1 MGEQDGGSF
10 DPPRVGLKPSDSGG
24 SGTPGGPESPESPAG
39 TRRRRGGITTPDG
52 GAPARTPATAM
63 VRLLSG
69 DYFGLDGRPVEVQ
82 VDVSPRVKPGVC
94 IVGLPGKAI
103 RESRERIWVGIRNSG
118 FRFPYTERVLVNLA
132 PTAEQKD
139 GSGFDLAMT
148 VGVLLATRQ
157 VVPAPGWIEED
168 GLLSRLGFLGELG
181 LQGELREVRGA
192 LLVADG
198 LKARGVEAMV
208 VPEQNASEVR
218 IVRGIRVISATTLHQ
233 VLDVLREAPDSKLRS
248 VPETRGDPPCHPRA
262 GAPDQ
267 REGAPE
273 VPDFIDV
280 RGQEATKRAL
290 LVAAAGQHN
299 VLLSGPPGVG
309 KTMLARRLGG
319 ILPPLTYGEAMEVTR
334 VRSAVGEPTRGG
346 LVSVRPFRAPHHTI
360 SYAGLIG
367 GGSRISPGEVTRAH
381 RGVLFLDELPEF
393 QRRSLEALREPL
405 QEGVVTVARSS
416 GSVTFPAGFLLV
428 SAMNPCPC
436 GYLGHPRTECR
447 CTPRSVQS
455 YRQRLSGPLLDRI
468 DMFLEVGPVR
478 ASDILLARGRAVG
491 LDSATLRE
499 RVCLARERQG
509 RRWGNERLT
518 NAKASLRRL
527 LREGRVE
534 RRSLEV
540 LQRSADG
547 LQLSARGFSSVL
559 RLARTIADI
568 AGADAV
574 ETTHVEEALLFR
586 RWSEGE

>member
-1 MGEQDGGSF
+1 MGEWIDERRGGSA
-10 DPPRVGLKPSDSGG
+10 DLPRMDLKPSGSEDSEISEEAGRR
-24 SGTPGGPESPESPAG
+24 SGPAGISTGASGSPAK
-39 TRRRRGGITTPDG
+39 TR
-52 GAPARTPATAM
+52 PAAAM

-69 DYFGLDGRPVEVQ
+69 DYLGLEGRPVEVQ
-82 VDVSPRVKPGVC
+82 VDVSPRGKPGVC

-157 VVPAPGWIEED
+157 VIPAPGWIEED

-198 LKARGVEAMV
+198 LKARGVSAMV
-208 VPEQNASEVR
+208 VPERNAGEVR
-218 IVRGIRVISATTLHQ
+218 IVRGLRVIPAGTLHQ
-233 VLDVLREAPDSKLRS
+233 VLDVLREAPDSTRWPG
-248 VPETRGDPPCHPRA
+248 PETGGDPLSHPEAEAFARA
-262 GAPDQ
+262 
-267 REGAPE
+267 EGDRD

-319 ILPPLTYGEAMEVTR
+319 ILPPLTYAEAMDVTR
-334 VRSAVGEPTRGG
+334 VRSAVGDPTRGG

-367 GGSRISPGEVTRAH
+367 GGSRISPGEVSRAH

-405 QEGVVTVARSS
+405 QEGTVTVARSS

-436 GYLGHPRTECR
+436 GYLGHPHRQCG
-447 CTPRSVQS
+447 CTPRSIQS

-478 ASDILLARGRAVG
+478 PSDILLPAGRTG
-491 LDSATLRE
+491 SLDSATLRE
-499 RVCLARERQG
+499 QVCLARERQR
-509 RRWGNERLT
+509 RRWGDEQLT
-518 NAKASLRRL
+518 NARASLRRL
-527 LREGRVE
+527 LREGRLE

-540 LQRSADG
+540 LQRSAER
-547 LQLSARGFSSVL
+547 LQLSARGFSSAL

-568 AGADAV
+568 AGANAV
-574 ETTHVEEALLFR
+574 ETRHVEEALLFR
-586 RWSEGE
+586 RWSDEE